1 MLKDCTGEN
10 AKIPLDKIKAKKIRS
25 GDTIIVYSAFANS
38 VFHAKPPS
46 PGGSGSGERE
56 GVSWGRWGGGG

>member
-38 VFHAKPPS
+38 VFHANS
-46 PGGSGSGERE
+46 PWSGR
-56 GVSWGRWGGGG
+56 GVGWGRWGGGG